1 MTTPLAFVFFIIIVA
16 LVFDFANGWHDAAN
30 SIATVVS
37 TRVLSP
43 GVAVVWAAVFNFI
56 AFAIYGTRV
65 AKTIGGDLIEINLIG
80 KQWQLWVLLSGLIG
94 AIVWDV
100 ITWYYGLPSSS
111 SHALVGAYAGAAI
124 AARLAAGQGIEGLLK
139 AAGWIKTVSFIV
151 ISPLVGMTLGFS
163 IMVALLWMFRGSSPD
178 RVDRIFRKGQL
189 VSAAFYSLGHGGN
202 DAQKTMGII
211 TVVLVSGGMLTS
223 GPEGKLPTIP
233 LWVVLSCHAAIA
245 LGTMS
250 GGWRIVHTMGSRLT
264 KLRPVGGFAAETA
277 GAITLAMATYGGIP
291 VSTTHTIT
299 GAIVGVGATRRL
311 SAVRWGVARTVVWAW
326 VLTIPLSAL
335 IAAVV
340 LLLVEFAHKF

>member
-1 MTTPLAFVFFIIIVA
+1 MTTPLAFVLFIIAVA
-16 LVFDFANGWHDAAN
+16 LIFDFANGWHDAAN

-37 TRVLSP
+37 TRVLTP
-43 GVAVVWAAVFNFI
+43 GMAVIWAAVFNFV
-56 AFAIYGTRV
+56 AFAVFGTRV
-65 AKTIGGDLIEINLIG
+65 AKTIGGDLIEIGMIG
-80 KQWQLWVLLSGLIG
+80 KEWQLWVLLSGLIG

-100 ITWYYGLPSSS
+100 TTWYYGLPSSS
-111 SHALVGAYAGAAI
+111 SHALVGGYAGAAI
-124 AARLAAGQGIEGLLK
+124 AARLVAGGGIAGLLK
-139 AAGWIKTVSFIV
+139 AEGWIKTLAFIV
-151 ISPLVGMTLGFS
+151 ISPMLGMVLGFS
-163 IMVALLWMFRGSSPD
+163 IMVALLWIVRGSTPD

-189 VSAAFYSLGHGGN
+189 VSAALYSLGHGGN
-202 DAQKTMGII
+202 DAQKTMGIV
-211 TVVLVSGGMLTS
+211 TAVLVSGGLLASTA
-223 GPEGKLPTIP
+223 EGKLPAIP

-264 KLRPVGGFAAETA
+264 KLKPISGFAAETA

-299 GAIVGVGATRRL
+299 GAIVGVGAVRRW

-335 IAAVV
+335 IAVITF
-340 LLLVEFAHKF
+340 LLVRLAHRF